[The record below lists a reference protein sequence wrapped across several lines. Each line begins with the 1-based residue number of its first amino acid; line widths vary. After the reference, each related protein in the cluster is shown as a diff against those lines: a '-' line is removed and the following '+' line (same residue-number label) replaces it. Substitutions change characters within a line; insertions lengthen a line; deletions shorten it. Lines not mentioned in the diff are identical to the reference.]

1 LHTLPRI
8 KYFLKIRGFSIVFPY
23 VYVYN
28 KFTKGITKCLERMK
42 FMSNILRF
50 MGVNKDTTTAGPGK
64 RLEFFTKGC
73 IRGVIAPCQGCFNE
87 ATWTFE
93 GQFRGLTVDE
103 VVDIC
108 DRDAWNRQVTF
119 CGGEPIL
126 QAKLL
131 TDVAK
136 RLKEKDLTF
145 HFVMYT
151 AYKLDTL
158 MKYGLKF
165 TWVKEKHGDGMK
177 DALESYSDT
186 YQILEYEDL
195 YATPNKI
202 KFTILTPTDVKDLM
216 KYIDLIV
223 DGDFQMDKR
232 LTTHEYMHDGWFIGS
247 SNQRVIDGPRSV
259 QNHYLSYV
267 GAKEYNQDRQK
278 HNHCKACG
286 HLTKESYCDFICEY
300 RYVKRKE
307 NMKLLG
313 GV

>member
-1 LHTLPRI
+1 
-8 KYFLKIRGFSIVFPY
+8 
-23 VYVYN
+23 
-28 KFTKGITKCLERMK
+28 
-42 FMSNILRF
+42 MSDILRF

-87 ATWTFE
+87 LTWTFE
-93 GQFRGLTVDE
+93 GEYRGLTVDE
-103 VVDIC
+103 VVEIC

-131 TDVAK
+131 TETAK
-136 RLKEKDLTF
+136 RLKEKDPTF

-165 TWVKEKHGDGMK
+165 TWLPRHGEGMAK
-177 DALESYSDT
+177 ALVDYCDSFHV
-186 YQILEYEDL
+186 EYNDPEQ
-195 YATPNKI
+195 
-202 KFTILTPTDVKDLM
+202 FSVDVKDMKKIEFVILSPEDVQELM
-216 KYIDLIV
+216 KYIDIIV

-247 SNQRVIDGPRSV
+247 SNQRVFFAPATIKTGQMLYMHADTYNEQRSK
-259 QNHYLSYV
+259 S
-267 GAKEYNQDRQK
+267 K
-278 HNHCKACG
+278 HCRCCG
-286 HLTKESYCDFICEY
+286 HELKQQPLFCNITCSSRYSARKKE
-300 RYVKRKE
+300 
-307 NMKLLG
+307 MALMG
-313 GV
+313 GA